1 MFITGRLLTGWSSGM
16 ILPVVAIYMA
26 EVSKPANRG
35 FVVGFQGLGTAVGFC
50 LANWLGY
57 VGIFFEGNLQWR
69 FPLALQ
75 FPCAVFLLVGSVL
88 LMPFTPRWLASQDRL
103 EEAKAVLAKI
113 HADEGQDFVDQEL
126 IQIREQIASE
136 RTVKEAAGHRWYS
149 SFLLLSK
156 RQYATRV
163 GFVCFIL
170 SLTQLGGVSVIQ
182 NYQNIFYATVG
193 FTGDT
198 ALLISGVYGF
208 MGLGGQLFNLL
219 FVAGK
224 SIVIWAFSR
233 SYCYGYMTA
242 VVPSVGYKKIS

>member
-1 MFITGRLLTGWSSGM
+1 MFIAGRLLTGWSSGM

-35 FVVGFQGLGTAVGFC
+35 VIVGFQGMGTAVGFC

-57 VGIFFEGNLQWR
+57 AGIFFEGDMQWR
-69 FPLALQ
+69 FPLAMQ
-75 FPCAVFLLVGSVL
+75 FPCAVFLLVGSVVL
-88 LMPFTPRWLASQDRL
+88 LPFTPRWLVSQDRV
-103 EEAKAVLAKI
+103 EEARVVLAKI
-113 HADEGQDFVDQEL
+113 HADEGEDFVDQEM
-126 IQIREQIASE
+126 IQIREQIAFE
-136 RTVKEAAGHRWYS
+136 RTLKQAGGEKWYS
-149 SFLLLSK
+149 SFLLLFK

-170 SLTQLGGVSVIQ
+170 SLTQLGGVGVIQ

-208 MGLGGQLFNLL
+208 MGLGGQIFNLL

-224 SIVIWAFSR
+224 FYYTLPHVSTILHTFLE
-233 SYCYGYMTA
+233 
-242 VVPSVGYKKIS
+242 